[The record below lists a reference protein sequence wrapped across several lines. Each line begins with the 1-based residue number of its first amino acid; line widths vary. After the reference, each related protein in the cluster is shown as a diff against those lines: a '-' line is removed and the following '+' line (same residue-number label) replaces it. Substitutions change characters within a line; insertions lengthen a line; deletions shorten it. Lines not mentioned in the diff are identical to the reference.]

1 MAGAQFNRAELT
13 DATLDMASV
22 QDASFVEVHGLW
34 YLGSTSA
41 RPRLDFGST
50 SARPRLDFG

>member
-22 QDASFVEVHGLW
+22 QDASFVEVRGLW

-41 RPRLDFGST
+41 RPRLNLDSI
-50 SARPRLDFG
+50 SAR